1 MVTGK
6 FSLKPSRIEGRNR
19 STHPFTRHLNPS
31 MSANVSHRV
40 SGAQKH
46 WVGGAPLPMEVN
58 GWTEKV
64 HGRSTPDLGGGLD
77 MTEST
82 DAEEARILLIEKVRN
97 LAYLRADTEEFTL
110 ASGRTS
116 RHFFD
121 TKPVMCDPESAHL
134 LGVLIHDVIANI
146 EGGVDV
152 VGGLELGAVP
162 LTGIV
167 IAKAGVGSTLRGFIM
182 RKEPKGRGG
191 RKTGNPPGIE
201 GSTLLAGDRVVI
213 LEDVTTTGGSALK
226 AVERL
231 QQMGCI
237 VVACISIVDR
247 QEGGAEAFEAAGV
260 PLIPLSTLSD
270 YDC

>member
-1 MVTGK
+1 MA
-6 FSLKPSRIEGRNR
+6 E
-19 STHPFTRHLNPS
+19 ST
-31 MSANVSHRV
+31 
-40 SGAQKH
+40 GAQ
-46 WVGGAPLPMEVN
+46 
-58 GWTEKV
+58 
-64 HGRSTPDLGGGLD
+64 
-77 MTEST
+77 
-82 DAEEARILLIEKVRN
+82 EAKERLIGKIRK
-97 LAYLRADTEEFTL
+97 LAYLCTETEEFTL

-134 LGVLIHDVIANI
+134 LGVLIHATM
-146 EGGVDV
+146 EGIDGGIDV

-167 IAKAGVGSTLRGFIM
+167 IAKAPIGSTLRGFVM

-201 GSTLLAGDRVVI
+201 GSTILAGDRVVI

-231 QQMGCI
+231 QAIGCN
-237 VVACISIVDR
+237 VVACITIVDR
-247 QEGGAEAFEAAGV
+247 EEGGVEAFAAAGI
-260 PLIPLSTLSD
+260 PLIPLTTLSD
-270 YDC
+270 FA

>member
-1 MVTGK
+1 M
-6 FSLKPSRIEGRNR
+6 EGRQR
-19 STHPFTRHLNPS
+19 RT
-31 MSANVSHRV
+31 A
-40 SGAQKH
+40 
-46 WVGGAPLPMEVN
+46 
-58 GWTEKV
+58 
-64 HGRSTPDLGGGLD
+64 GRR
-77 MTEST
+77 MAEST
-82 DAEEARILLIEKVRN
+82 GIDDARARLIEKIRN

-134 LGVLIHDVIANI
+134 LGVLIHHTIAEI

-162 LTGIV
+162 LTGIA
-167 IAKAGVGSTLRGFIM
+167 IAKAGIGSDLRGFIM

-201 GSTLLAGDRVVI
+201 GSTIQSGDRVVI

-226 AVERL
+226 AAGRL
-231 QQMGCI
+231 RAIGCE

-247 QEGGAEAFEAAGV
+247 EEGGKEAFEGAGI
-260 PLIPLSTLSD
+260 PLIPLSSLSD
-270 YDC
+270 YA

>member
-1 MVTGK
+1 M
-6 FSLKPSRIEGRNR
+6 
-19 STHPFTRHLNPS
+19 
-31 MSANVSHRV
+31 A
-40 SGAQKH
+40 
-46 WVGGAPLPMEVN
+46 
-58 GWTEKV
+58 
-64 HGRSTPDLGGGLD
+64 
-77 MTEST
+77 EST
-82 DAEEARILLIEKVRN
+82 GIDDARARLIEKVRN
-97 LAYLRADTEEFTL
+97 LAYLCADTEEFTL

-134 LGVLIHDVIANI
+134 LGVLIHHTIGEI

-162 LTGIV
+162 LTGIA
-167 IAKAGVGSTLRGFIM
+167 IAKAGIGSTLRGFIM

-201 GSTLLAGDRVVI
+201 GSTIQAGDRVVI

-226 AVERL
+226 ACERL
-231 QQMGCI
+231 QDMGCV

-247 QEGGAEAFEAAGV
+247 EEGGKEAFSAAGI
-260 PLIPLSTLSD
+260 PLIPLSSLSD
-270 YDC
+270 YE